1 MKNDNNTQRAADWRS
16 VKRQKQ
22 WWEKFPDISL
32 VFAAFG
38 ILKGKRDISLALTQR
53 KQFATFSPILGHF
66 SYQKPTSYKSFFHN
80 KAKKTE
86 NRNRNS
92 DRKNFHTTFTS
103 RSRLN
108 CVYFRLT
115 V

>member
-38 ILKGKRDISLALTQR
+38 TFKRKEGYFTCTHSKEAVCHFFSNTRSLQL
-53 KQFATFSPILGHF
+53 
-66 SYQKPTSYKSFFHN
+66 QKPTSYKSFFHN